1 MNSILNLRIYT
12 PNRLFLKEVVKRVS
26 VFGKEGL
33 FTILPNHQDYISSFE
48 DGMLY
53 YTKEDDEKVYIGLNQ
68 GILTKCGR
76 EVQISTFT
84 AIFGGGSVE
93 ELKEKIKEAIKQ
105 SAEEVE
111 VDRKLKKSLKQIELE
126 LLQQIKLFGNRNE

>member
-12 PNRLFLKEVVKRVS
+12 PNKLFLKEVVKKVS

-33 FTILPNHQDYISSFE
+33 FTVLPNHQDYVSSFD

-53 YTKEDDEKVYIGLNQ
+53 FVNENDEKIYIGLNQ

-76 EVQISTFT
+76 EIQISTFT
-84 AIFGGGSVE
+84 AIYGGNSVE
-93 ELKEKIKEAIKQ
+93 LLKEKIREAIKQ
-105 SAEEVE
+105 NTEEIE
-111 VDRKLKKSLKQIELE
+111 IDRKLKQSLKKIELE
-126 LLQQIKLFGNRNE
+126 LLQQIQIFGSKNG